1 MAILEIKNLTVSFP
15 SKAGEQVVVDNISLS
30 IDKGEMVGLVGESGS
45 GKTMTAMAVAGLLRL
60 RGAKVKGE
68 ITLNGRELLSLS
80 PKEIRTVQGREIG
93 MIFQEP
99 MTSLDP
105 AKTVGWQIEETLRL
119 HTDLTKE
126 ERKARAMEA
135 IEQAE
140 LPDPERIYSSYPH
153 ELSGGQRQ
161 RAMIAAA
168 LILKPSLLLADEP
181 TTALDVTVQKQIL
194 TLLQKQCKAL
204 GTAVLFISHD
214 LSIVRSVCSRM
225 VVMKDGRA
233 VEEGLSESIFTSPV
247 DDYTKELISAVP
259 NFSRYAENNSFER
272 NERVLS
278 VSELN
283 AFYPV
288 NRTKLFS
295 KKTRNHVLKDISIDI
310 RKGEIIGLCGESGCG
325 KSTLAKCILGLHKDY
340 TGSISH
346 KTAHPQMVF
355 QDAGSAL
362 NPSKTVQWLLEEPLK
377 NCTDL
382 TKEQRK
388 ACVTEMLYLVKL
400 PEELRTRYP
409 HQLSGGQRQRV
420 SIAAAL
426 MLHPEFLIADEPVS
440 ALDVTVQKQI
450 LSLFEEIAAETGV
463 SILFIS
469 HDLRTVYRLC
479 HRVLIMKNGVIVE
492 DGVPRDVYS
501 APKSD
506 YTRSLLESA
515 GY

>member
-15 SKAGEQVVVDNISLS
+15 SKTGEQVVVDNISLS

-153 ELSGGQRQ
+153 QLSGGQRQ
-161 RAMIAAA
+161 RVMIAAA
-168 LILKPSLLLADEP
+168 LISKPSLLLADEP

-259 NFSRYAENNSFER
+259 NFSRYADTKAFDKSES
-272 NERVLS
+272 VLS

-450 LSLFEEIAAETGV
+450 LSLLEEIAAETGV

-479 HRVLIMKNGVIVE
+479 HRVLIMKDGVIVE
-492 DGVPRDVYS
+492 NGVPRDVYS